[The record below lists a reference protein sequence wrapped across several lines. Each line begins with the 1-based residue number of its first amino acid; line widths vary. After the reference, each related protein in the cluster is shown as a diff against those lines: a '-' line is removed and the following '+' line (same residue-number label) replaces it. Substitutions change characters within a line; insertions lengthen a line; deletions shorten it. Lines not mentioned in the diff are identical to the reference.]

1 MQTHAVTGAFGYTG
15 KYITRRLL
23 SQGQAVITLTGNPRR
38 LNPFGEQVKAYPFQ
52 FDQPAKLAESLQGV
66 DTLFNTYW
74 VRFDHGDR
82 SFQQAV
88 ANTQTLFHA
97 AQQAGVRRIVH
108 VSITNPALDSPL
120 PYFRGKA
127 QLEQALQNSGLSFAI
142 LRPTVIFGNEDILIN
157 NIAWILRRFPLFAI
171 PGDGSYRLQP
181 IFVDDMA
188 ELAVQAGELD
198 ENLVWDAVG
207 PEIFRFNE
215 LVEQIRVTLGC
226 RSRSIHLPPGLALA
240 LSRLVGIAVKDV
252 VLTRDE
258 VDGLM
263 AGLLVSAH
271 PPRGPKKLSDWLL
284 ENRATLGS
292 RYASELA
299 RHYKG

>member
-23 SQGQAVITLTGNPRR
+23 SQGQAVITLTGNPERP
-38 LNPFGEQVKAYPFQ
+38 NPFGEQVKAYPFH
-52 FDQPAKLAESLQGV
+52 FDQPDKLAESLRGV

-82 SFQQAV
+82 NFQQAV
-88 ANTQTLFHA
+88 ANTQTLFRA
-97 AQQAGVRRIVH
+97 AQQAGLRRIVH
-108 VSITNPALDSPL
+108 VSIANPTLQSPL

-127 QLEQALQNSGLSFAI
+127 QLEQALQASGLSFAI
-142 LRPTVIFGNEDILIN
+142 LRPTVIFGHEDILIN
-157 NIAWILRRFPLFAI
+157 NIAWILRHFPLFAV
-171 PGDGSYRLQP
+171 PGNGSYRLQP

-188 ELAVQAGELD
+188 ELAVQAGKSD
-198 ENLVWDAVG
+198 ANLIWDAVG
-207 PEIFRFNE
+207 PEVFRFDE
-215 LVEQIRVTLGC
+215 LVELIRLTLG
-226 RSRSIHLPPGLALA
+226 SRTQLLHLPPGLALT
-240 LSRLVGIAVKDV
+240 LSRLIGIAVKDV

-258 VDGLM
+258 VAGLM
-263 AGLLVSAH
+263 AGLLISAE
-271 PPRGPKKLSDWLL
+271 PPRGRTLLSAWL
-284 ENRATLGS
+284 RANANTLGR